1 MTSENMKAEIA
12 AMIEVAI
19 YNFISTPWYVHLA
32 KIAHLVFFV
41 VGTLI
46 AISISSYLLGWIVIA
61 VTIAYVIFWAAW
73 LGKRIERK
81 V

>member
-1 MTSENMKAEIA
+1 MTSENMKAEMA

-32 KIAHLVFFV
+32 KVIHLVFFV
-41 VGTLI
+41 IGMLI
-46 AISISSYLLGWIVIA
+46 AISISSHILGWIVLLVA
-61 VTIAYVIFWAAW
+61 IAYVVFWTAW
-73 LGKRIERK
+73 LRKRIERK